1 MKKII
6 IASILALVLCVG
18 AFALVACNDDSEV
31 KPEAVTEADVQTM
44 GYTVASAATML
55 DVTGS
60 VGSSAFAGTA
70 SDEVVPEKF
79 WEQLDMFEQFIDR
92 TDVQVE
98 AGASDRDGFEF
109 MVTVTTANIAGEA
122 RVYTFYYNTVAASE
136 VTEDTADVG
145 IAIKGVLDLN
155 GREYGISGAFTL
167 DEENADNGHLFNF
180 SISDANGNSIS
191 VKEEHT
197 LVDGKFGEK
206 FVYTFAPVSEYIPD
220 YTFSL
225 SFEQNGAAGET
236 LVVESVLSDI
246 VTTVRYTREYDE
258 ETGEFYLNV
267 NVKAVNFIGA
277 DIEVRYEKNDDGTY
291 SREIS
296 VSADIDIDGLDDL
309 F

>member
-1 MKKII
+1 M
-6 IASILALVLCVG
+6 
-18 AFALVACNDDSEV
+18 
-31 KPEAVTEADVQTM
+31 
-44 GYTVASAATML
+44 
-55 DVTGS
+55 
-60 VGSSAFAGTA
+60 
-70 SDEVVPEKF
+70 
-79 WEQLDMFEQFIDR
+79 
-92 TDVQVE
+92 
-98 AGASDRDGFEF
+98 
-109 MVTVTTANIAGEA
+109 
-122 RVYTFYYNTVAASE
+122 
-136 VTEDTADVG
+136 
-145 IAIKGVLDLN
+145 
-155 GREYGISGAFTL
+155 
-167 DEENADNGHLFNF
+167 
-180 SISDANGNSIS
+180 
-191 VKEEHT
+191 KEEHT

-206 FVYTFAPVSEYIPD
+206 FVYTFAPASEYIPD

-296 VSADIDIDGLDDL
+296 VSAGIDIGGLDDL

>member
-1 MKKII
+1 
-6 IASILALVLCVG
+6 
-18 AFALVACNDDSEV
+18 
-31 KPEAVTEADVQTM
+31 
-44 GYTVASAATML
+44 
-55 DVTGS
+55 
-60 VGSSAFAGTA
+60 
-70 SDEVVPEKF
+70 
-79 WEQLDMFEQFIDR
+79 
-92 TDVQVE
+92 
-98 AGASDRDGFEF
+98 

-136 VTEDTADVG
+136 VTEDTADVD

-155 GREYGISGAFTL
+155 GREYAISGAFTL

-267 NVKAVNFIGA
+267 DVKAVNFIGA